1 MAIVSAKMQDLT
13 RIVEDTR
20 RLGDVE
26 TKVDEVEVYM
36 KDNLTKQ
43 KFDLIKLTTKLK
55 VQQLMIEAIPKKTP
69 EDDPEYKPF
78 NNFEKLVI
86 GKR

>member
-1 MAIVSAKMQDLT
+1 MLEVADKMMELT

-20 RLGDVE
+20 RLADVE

-43 KFDLIKLTTKLK
+43 KTDLIGLTTKLQI
-55 VQQLMIEAIPKKTP
+55 QQLMI
-69 EDDPEYKPF
+69 
-78 NNFEKLVI
+78 
-86 GKR
+86 